1 MIDVGAMLS
10 YHIDKYIHS
19 INPNY
24 ENGKLYRFVRQ
35 GDQHTGRLLH
45 YFEGPNDQEWCG
57 WHNDHSALTALT
69 SAIYMKDDQIVD
81 F

>member
-1 MIDVGAMLS
+1 MWVPQIPEVESSFKNLGRLMIDVGAMLS

-45 YFEGPNDQEWCG
+45 YSEGPND
-57 WHNDHSALTALT
+57 
-69 SAIYMKDDQIVD
+69 
-81 F
+81 

>member
-24 ENGKLYRFVRQ
+24 ENGKLYRFVR
-35 GDQHTGRLLH
+35 
-45 YFEGPNDQEWCG
+45 
-57 WHNDHSALTALT
+57 
-69 SAIYMKDDQIVD
+69 
-81 F
+81 